1 MIFAN
6 LVLEKSHESTF
17 PLIIMQPLHHVPFQI
32 RQKRTF
38 VLPQLYGGVVDGAA
52 VAGDA
57 VVVDGD
63 VAGVAGAAVAVV
75 TGAVVSVGGE
85 AGVKVPFPLPDLYLM
100 CNLALSFQ
108 HLLLS

>member
-1 MIFAN
+1 MKEPRVIFAN

-38 VLPQLYGGVVDGAA
+38 VLPQLCGGVVDGAA
-52 VAGDA
+52 VVG
-57 VVVDGD
+57 
-63 VAGVAGAAVAVV
+63 GAD
-75 TGAVVSVGGE
+75 VVSVGGE
-85 AGVKVPFPLPDLYLM
+85 AGVKVPFPLPDLYLV

>member
-38 VLPQLYGGVVDGAA
+38 VLPQLCGGVVDGAA
-52 VAGDA
+52 VVGGA

-63 VAGVAGAAVAVV
+63 VAGVAVV
-75 TGAVVSVGGE
+75 TGAGVSVGGE
-85 AGVKVPFPLPDLYLM
+85 AGVKVPFPLPDLYLV
-100 CNLALSFQ
+100 CNLALSLQ

>member
-52 VAGDA
+52 VVG
-57 VVVDGD
+57 
-63 VAGVAGAAVAVV
+63 GAD
-75 TGAVVSVGGE
+75 VVSVGGE
-85 AGVKVPFPLPDLYLM
+85 AGVKVPFPLPDLYLV
-100 CNLALSFQ
+100 CNLALSLQ